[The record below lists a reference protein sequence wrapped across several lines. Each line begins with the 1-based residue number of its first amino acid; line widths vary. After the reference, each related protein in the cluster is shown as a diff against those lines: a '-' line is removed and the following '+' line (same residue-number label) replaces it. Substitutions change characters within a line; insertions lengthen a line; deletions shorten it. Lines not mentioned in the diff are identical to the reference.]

1 MSSFIVGLGI
11 AVLLIVGT
19 IFVYNQSYITSV
31 ADVDMPGVHVSDQ

>member
-11 AVLLIVGT
+11 AVLLIVAT

-31 ADVDMPGVHVSDQ
+31 ADVDMPGVHVSDR

>member
-31 ADVDMPGVHVSDQ
+31 ADVDMPGVHVSAR

>member
-31 ADVDMPGVHVSDQ
+31 ADVDMPGVHVSDR

>member
-11 AVLLIVGT
+11 TVLLIVGT

-31 ADVDMPGVHVSDQ
+31 ADVDMPGVHVSDR

>member
-31 ADVDMPGVHVSDQ
+31 ADANMPGVHVSDR